1 MSRPL
6 QRRPQH
12 VPKRPGATV
21 IRRPAANGH
30 GPGAISRGTATPNA
44 KNDEGFLYVAGVKD
58 PSKRMVEYWN
68 ESDTCPSCQTDRQFE
83 KGLRLL
89 VSPCYHKLCTA
100 CIDRLFTLGPETC
113 PSTNCTK
120 VLRKAN
126 FAHQT
131 FEDLKVEKE
140 VSVRRRINEIYN
152 KREADFPTRRAY
164 DDYLQEVED
173 ITFNLLNE
181 VDVSATEAKIA
192 AYQNE
197 NASLIT
203 TNKHKAAMES
213 MSAAE
218 RDEVEKRARAERARM
233 IEEAERVERAEDER
247 VKAEIVD
254 ALSRQEG
261 GEALAKEIRGRHARA
276 KSARAAALA
285 AAVPPSLALLAK
297 DEGPAHS
304 PNSPAYA
311 GPYVPIPYNDPD
323 TAPWAEWYNLRD
335 EYADGRAGVVKARED
350 KEKTYRAGG
359 WDVREYW
366 ELEVR
371 CAIESLCIEPLE

>member
-1 MSRPL
+1 MSRPV
-6 QRRPQH
+6 QRRPHH

-21 IRRPAANGH
+21 IRRPAANSH
-30 GPGAISRGTATPNA
+30 GPGAISRGTSTPGA
-44 KNDEGFLYVAGVKD
+44 KNEDGYLYMAGIKD
-58 PSKRMVEYWN
+58 PSKRMVEYRT
-68 ESDTCPSCQTDRQFE
+68 ESDECPICHTDRQFE
-83 KGLRLL
+83 KTLRLL

-113 PSTNCTK
+113 PAIGCSR

-126 FAHQT
+126 FQHQT

-140 VSVRRRINEIYN
+140 VSVRRRMNEIFN
-152 KREADFPTRRAY
+152 KRQDDFPTQRAY
-164 DDYLQEVED
+164 DDYLQDVEEM
-173 ITFNLLNE
+173 TFNLLNDT
-181 VDVSATEAKIA
+181 DVPETEARIA

-218 RDEVEKRARAERARM
+218 REEVEKRARAERARM
-233 IEEAERVERAEDER
+233 IEDAERVERAEDER

-261 GEALAKEIRGRHARA
+261 GEAFAKEIRVKHARA
-276 KSARAAALA
+276 KAARAAALA

-311 GPYVPIPYNDPD
+311 GPYVPIPYDDPD
-323 TAPWAEWYNLRD
+323 TAPWASWYGLRE

-350 KEKTYRAGG
+350 KEKAYRAGG

-371 CAIESLCIEPLE
+371 SAIESLCIEPLE